1 MSLLDNEAQ
10 LFFKTY
16 KRLALDVD
24 RGDGCYLYTKD
35 GRKYLDMF
43 SGLAVNALGYNH
55 PGIIAAIEKQIRKYI
70 HLSNFFVQGPQVD
83 LAERLLRLAK
93 FQKIFFTNSGTEAIE
108 GTIKLVRKWGKAKN
122 KTTIFGMSNG
132 FSGRTMGS
140 LSIMDKEKYREGYGP
155 FLENCGH
162 VEFNN
167 VGDLKTKI
175 DDATAAVFL
184 EFVQGEGGVVPVSA
198 EFVTALQALR
208 EKHGFLIVADE
219 IQSGIFRTGRL
230 FAFQHYNF
238 TPDIVTIAKP
248 IGGGLPLGAILGNEK
263 VAEVWTHGVHGTT
276 FGGNPVA
283 CAAGIAVIDAL
294 TTEEMVRHIE
304 EASDYLFARLQS
316 LKQRFSII
324 KEVRGFGFMV
334 GVELTVE
341 SGPLVDA
348 MLDDG
353 VLVNSTAGNVV
364 RILPPLVAGKKEIDL
379 LLTTFE
385 STLKKNYGLV

>member
-16 KRLALDVD
+16 KRLTLDVD
-24 RGDGCYLYTKD
+24 HGDGCYLYTKD

-70 HLSNFFVQGPQVD
+70 HLSNFFVQEPQVE
-83 LAERLLRLAK
+83 LADRLLRLAK
-93 FQKIFFTNSGTEAIE
+93 FQRIFFTNSGTEAIE

-122 KTTIFGMSNG
+122 KNTIFGMSNG

-162 VEFNN
+162 VEFNDAD
-167 VGDLKTKI
+167 DLRKKV
-175 DDATAAVFL
+175 DGATAAVFL

-198 EFVTALQALR
+198 EFVTALQSLR
-208 EKHGFLIVADE
+208 EKHGFLVVADE
-219 IQSGIFRTGRL
+219 IQSGIFRTGKL

-238 TPDIVTIAKP
+238 IPDIVTIAKP

-263 VAEVWTHGVHGTT
+263 VADVWTHGVHGTT

-283 CAAGIAVIDAL
+283 CAAGVAVIDAL
-294 TTEEMVRHIE
+294 TTKEMGRHIDDV
-304 EASDYLFARLQS
+304 SKYLFTRLHS
-316 LKQRFSII
+316 LQGKFPII
-324 KEVRGFGFMV
+324 KEVRGYGFMV
-334 GVELTVE
+334 GVELTVD

-348 MLDDG
+348 MLEDG
-353 VLVNSTAGNVV
+353 VLVNSTAGTVV
-364 RILPPLVAGKKEIDL
+364 RILPPLIASKQEIDD
-379 LLTTFE
+379 LLTAFDKA
-385 STLKKNYGLV
+385 LADHARGV

>member
-10 LFFKTY
+10 LFFNTY
-16 KRLALDVD
+16 KRLTLDVD

-70 HLSNFFVQGPQVD
+70 HLSNFFVQGPQVE
-83 LAERLLRLAK
+83 LADRLLRLAK
-93 FQKIFFTNSGTEAIE
+93 FQRIFFTNSGTEAIE

-155 FLENCGH
+155 FLENCGY
-162 VEFNN
+162 VEFNDAD
-167 VGDLKTKI
+167 DLRKKV
-175 DDATAAVFL
+175 DGATAAVFL

-198 EFVTALQALR
+198 EFVTALQSLR
-208 EKHGFLIVADE
+208 EKHGFLVVADE
-219 IQSGIFRTGRL
+219 IQSGIFRTGTL

-248 IGGGLPLGAILGNEK
+248 IGGGLPLGAILGNEN
-263 VAEVWTHGVHGTT
+263 VADVWTHGVHGTT

-283 CAAGIAVIDAL
+283 CAAGIAVIDEL
-294 TTEEMVRHIE
+294 TTKEMGRHIDDVSE
-304 EASDYLFARLQS
+304 YLFTQLHSLQ
-316 LKQRFSII
+316 
-324 KEVRGFGFMV
+324 
-334 GVELTVE
+334 
-341 SGPLVDA
+341 
-348 MLDDG
+348 
-353 VLVNSTAGNVV
+353 
-364 RILPPLVAGKKEIDL
+364 GKFPD
-379 LLTTFE
+379 
-385 STLKKNYGLV
+385 

>member
-1 MSLLDNEAQ
+1 MSLLENEAQ

-16 KRLALDVD
+16 KRLTLDVD
-24 RGDGCYLYTKD
+24 HGDGCYLYTKD

-70 HLSNFFVQGPQVD
+70 HLSNFFVQEPQVE
-83 LAERLLRLAK
+83 LAERLLRLSK

-162 VEFNN
+162 VEFNDAD
-167 VGDLKTKI
+167 DLKKKV
-175 DDATAAVFL
+175 DNATAAVFL

-198 EFVTALQALR
+198 EFVAALQSLR

-219 IQSGIFRTGRL
+219 IQSGIFRTGTL
-230 FAFQHYNF
+230 FAFQHYKF

-294 TTEEMVRHIE
+294 TTNRMAGRIG
-304 EASDYLFARLQS
+304 EASKYLFAQLDS
-316 LKQRFSII
+316 LKKRFPII
-324 KEVRGFGFMV
+324 KEVRGYGFMV

-348 MLDDG
+348 MLEDG
-353 VLVNSTAGNVV
+353 VLVNSTAGTVV
-364 RILPPLVAGKKEIDL
+364 RILPPLIAGKEEIDIFL
-379 LLTTFE
+379 ASFERVLTKHT
-385 STLKKNYGLV
+385 KK

>member
-1 MSLLDNEAQ
+1 MSILENEAQ

-16 KRLALDVD
+16 KRLSLDVD

-83 LAERLLRLAK
+83 LAERLLRLSK
-93 FQKIFFTNSGTEAIE
+93 FQRIFFTNSGTEAIE

-155 FLENCGH
+155 FLENCGY
-162 VEFNN
+162 VEFND
-167 VGDLKTKI
+167 VDDLRKKV
-175 DDATAAVFL
+175 DDATAAIFL

-198 EFVTALQALR
+198 EFVTALQSLR
-208 EKHGFLIVADE
+208 EKHGFLVVADE
-219 IQSGIFRTGRL
+219 IQSGIFRTGTL
-230 FAFQHYNF
+230 FAFQHYKF

-263 VAEVWTHGVHGTT
+263 VADVWTHGVHGTT

-294 TTEEMVRHIE
+294 TTNRMAGRIG
-304 EASDYLFARLQS
+304 EASKYLFAQLDS
-316 LKQRFSII
+316 LKKRFPII
-324 KEVRGFGFMV
+324 KDVRGYGFMV

-348 MLDDG
+348 MLEDG
-353 VLVNSTAGNVV
+353 VLVNSTANTVV
-364 RILPPLVAGKKEIDL
+364 RILPPLIAGKEEIDIL
-379 LLTTFE
+379 LASLERVLTKHA
-385 STLKKNYGLV
+385 KK

>member
-1 MSLLDNEAQ
+1 MTILDSEAQ

-16 KRLALDVD
+16 KRLSLDVD
-24 RGDGCYLYTKD
+24 HGDGCYLYTKD

-70 HLSNFFVQGPQVD
+70 HLSNFFVQEPQVE
-83 LAERLLRLAK
+83 LAERLLRLSK
-93 FQKIFFTNSGTEAIE
+93 FQRIFFTNSGTEAIE

-155 FLENCGH
+155 FLENCGY

-167 VGDLKTKI
+167 VDDLNKKV
-175 DDATAAVFL
+175 DDTTAAVFL

-198 EFVTALQALR
+198 EFVAALQALR
-208 EKHGFLIVADE
+208 EKHGFLVVADE
-219 IQSGIFRTGRL
+219 IQSGIFRTGTL
-230 FAFQHYNF
+230 FAFQHYKF
-238 TPDIVTIAKP
+238 IPDIVTIAKP

-263 VAEVWTHGVHGTT
+263 VADVWTHGVHGTT

-283 CAAGIAVIDAL
+283 CAAGVAVIDAL
-294 TTEEMVRHIE
+294 TTNRMAGRIG
-304 EASDYLFARLQS
+304 EASKYLFAQLDS
-316 LKQRFSII
+316 LKKRFSII
-324 KEVRGFGFMV
+324 KEVRGYGFMV

-341 SGPLVDA
+341 SGPMVDA
-348 MLDDG
+348 MLEDG

-364 RILPPLVAGKKEIDL
+364 RILPPLVAGKEEIDIL
-379 LLTTFE
+379 LKTFE
-385 STLKKNYGLV
+385 STLTKNDGLV

>member
-1 MSLLDNEAQ
+1 MNLLDNEAQ

-16 KRLALDVD
+16 KRLTLDVD
-24 RGDGCYLYTKD
+24 HGDGCYLYTND

-55 PGIIAAIEKQIRKYI
+55 PAIIAAIETQIKKYI
-70 HLSNFFVQGPQVD
+70 HLSNFFVQGPQVE
-83 LAERLLRLAK
+83 LAERLLRLSK
-93 FQKIFFTNSGTEAIE
+93 FKKIFFTNSGTEAIE

-167 VGDLKTKI
+167 PDELRKKI
-175 DDATAAVFL
+175 DGTTAAVFL

-198 EFVTALQALR
+198 EFVAALGSLR
-208 EKHGFLIVADE
+208 EQYGFLVVADE
-219 IQSGIFRTGRL
+219 IQSGIFRTGML
-230 FAFQHYNF
+230 FAFQHYKF

-248 IGGGLPLGAILGNEK
+248 IGGGLPLGAILGSEK

-283 CAAGIAVIDAL
+283 CAAGVAVIDAL
-294 TTEEMVRHIE
+294 TTNRMAGQIGEV
-304 EASDYLFARLQS
+304 SKYLFAQLDS
-316 LKQRFSII
+316 LKKRFPII
-324 KEVRGFGFMV
+324 KEVRGYGFMV
-334 GVELTVE
+334 GVELTIE

-348 MLDDG
+348 MLEDG

-364 RILPPLVAGKKEIDL
+364 RILPPLIATNLEIDVL
-379 LLTTFE
+379 VKAFE
-385 STLKKNYGLV
+385 KALAGYARSV

>member
-10 LFFKTY
+10 LFFNTY
-16 KRLALDVD
+16 KRLTLDVN

-70 HLSNFFVQGPQVD
+70 HLSNFFVQGPQLE
-83 LAERLLRLAK
+83 LADRLLRLAK

-155 FLENCGH
+155 FLENCGY
-162 VEFNN
+162 VEFNDAD
-167 VGDLKTKI
+167 DLRKKV
-175 DDATAAVFL
+175 DGATAAVFL

-198 EFVTALQALR
+198 EFVTALQSLR
-208 EKHGFLIVADE
+208 EKHGFLVVADE
-219 IQSGIFRTGRL
+219 IQSGIFRTGTL
-230 FAFQHYNF
+230 FAFEHYNF

-263 VAEVWTHGVHGTT
+263 VADVWTHGVHGTT

-283 CAAGIAVIDAL
+283 CAAGIAVIDEL
-294 TTEEMVRHIE
+294 TTKPIERHIDDV
-304 EASDYLFARLQS
+304 SKYLFTQLHSLQG
-316 LKQRFSII
+316 KFPII
-324 KEVRGFGFMV
+324 KEVRGYGFMV

-348 MLDDG
+348 MLEDG

-364 RILPPLVAGKKEIDL
+364 RILPPLVAGKTEIDIL
-379 LLTTFE
+379 LASFEHVLTNHA
-385 STLKKNYGLV
+385 KK